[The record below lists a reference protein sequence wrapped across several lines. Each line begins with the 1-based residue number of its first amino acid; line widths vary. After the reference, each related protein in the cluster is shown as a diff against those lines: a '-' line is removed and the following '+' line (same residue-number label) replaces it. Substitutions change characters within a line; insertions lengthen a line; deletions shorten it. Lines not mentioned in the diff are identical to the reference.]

1 MSIKEFVIIAGLSGA
16 GKTTALRAFEDMDF
30 FWVDNI
36 PPLLIPKFAQLCSSS
51 GFSRIALV
59 ADDMG
64 DNFSS
69 ELQEALSHIDD
80 PSLKK
85 RIIFLDAPDD
95 ILVRRFSESY
105 RRHPLSKTNG
115 LLKGIIKERG
125 KLQDIKGRA
134 DLIIDTGAMTA
145 SNLRE
150 EITRLFHESVDGA
163 PPITISVMS
172 FGYKYGIPLDADLVF
187 DARILPNPF
196 YEPTLQ
202 DKTGIEEEI
211 QQFVFAG
218 EEGEVFLV
226 KLFDLVNFMVPQY
239 IRRGKAHLTICTGC
253 TGGRHRS
260 VAVAVKLT
268 DFLKNLN
275 YNVFLD
281 HRDINK
287 N

>member
-1 MSIKEFVIIAGLSGA
+1 
-16 GKTTALRAFEDMDF
+16 
-30 FWVDNI
+30 
-36 PPLLIPKFAQLCSSS
+36 
-51 GFSRIALV
+51 V

-64 DNFSS
+64 DNFAA
-69 ELQEALSHIDD
+69 ELQESLSHIDD
-80 PSLKK
+80 PGLKK

-105 RRHPLSKTNG
+105 RRHPMSKAHG
-115 LLKGIIKERG
+115 LLKGIVKERG
-125 KLQDIKGRA
+125 KLQEVKGRA

-145 SNLRE
+145 ANLRE
-150 EITRLFHESVDGA
+150 EITRLFFRSEDGA

-202 DKTGIEEEI
+202 DRDGTGEDV
-211 QQFVFAG
+211 QKFVFAG
-218 EEGEVFLV
+218 EEGELFLV

-239 IRRGKAHLTICTGC
+239 IRRGKAHLTVCLGC

-260 VAVAVKLT
+260 VAVATKLT
-268 DFLKNLN
+268 EYLKSNN